1 MRENWQQ
8 KRKHER
14 DKSAKRV
21 KSYERREKKKKAI
34 VKKGKR

>member
-1 MRENWQQ
+1 MREKRQQ

-21 KSYERREKKKKAI
+21 KSYEQRKKKKAI